1 MSAVVTPETAGE
13 MERTPMESIEPTS
26 LTRAAPSSLITDL
39 ELKVHPDS
47 DVSSKFTYKMVTPR
61 EDELFYEA
69 NDLDEDLV
77 RKLYRRVRRN
87 NQGQV
92 VAVTQTTV
100 DTKFGEEEISSK
112 KDELRRMDKDGLVEH
127 LQYQILHHHALSE
140 QRNMLWVLLNKAE
153 TSRALAALQLEELAD
168 NQDDLKHEHG
178 QLRQEAAN
186 LRQRIRELEVH
197 SRSSRPLRQATLD
210 STVVGL
216 RQDREQREEPPQ
228 CPLQMQNDDNEEHTP
243 FSTVSGTKKYTAK
256 IPDPPILTDGITP
269 SFESWKFQMLNKF
282 ETNADHYHRPTRA
295 AEEAAKIGFAVTRI
309 EGDAADHFFP
319 WMRAKRRAEEEVT
332 VESMMKLLEGVC
344 DDPDK
349 RITARK
355 DLRKLTMKPFSD
367 FNKFLADYTK
377 LANESRLELD
387 QWKEDFHDKLYD
399 NLQVQMEIYLDNER
413 ISFDEY
419 CSFAKAYARGMS
431 SKESNRKERNSD
443 NNAKALKSRRGGST
457 ASATPQKAQ
466 ALTAPAAD
474 KAAAAGKAD
483 KTIACYKCGKN
494 GHIARNCY
502 NNAESK
508 AVNTE
513 KKREVETDDSENELA

>member
-178 QLRQEAAN
+178 QLRQE
-186 LRQRIRELEVH
+186 
-197 SRSSRPLRQATLD
+197 
-210 STVVGL
+210 
-216 RQDREQREEPPQ
+216 
-228 CPLQMQNDDNEEHTP
+228 
-243 FSTVSGTKKYTAK
+243 
-256 IPDPPILTDGITP
+256 
-269 SFESWKFQMLNKF
+269 
-282 ETNADHYHRPTRA
+282 
-295 AEEAAKIGFAVTRI
+295 
-309 EGDAADHFFP
+309 
-319 WMRAKRRAEEEVT
+319 
-332 VESMMKLLEGVC
+332 
-344 DDPDK
+344 
-349 RITARK
+349 
-355 DLRKLTMKPFSD
+355 
-367 FNKFLADYTK
+367 
-377 LANESRLELD
+377 
-387 QWKEDFHDKLYD
+387 
-399 NLQVQMEIYLDNER
+399 
-413 ISFDEY
+413 
-419 CSFAKAYARGMS
+419 
-431 SKESNRKERNSD
+431 
-443 NNAKALKSRRGGST
+443 
-457 ASATPQKAQ
+457 
-466 ALTAPAAD
+466 
-474 KAAAAGKAD
+474 
-483 KTIACYKCGKN
+483 
-494 GHIARNCY
+494 
-502 NNAESK
+502 
-508 AVNTE
+508 
-513 KKREVETDDSENELA
+513 